1 MARWSYPLLALI
13 VSTAAA
19 CSQDDLQTVSIPE
32 CDDLNICTT
41 DHWDQELFE
50 CVFDAVDDGTDDP
63 LVSVLVVPARLLF
76 LVLGLAAALLL
87 LLALMLFFSSFFV
100 DLPLLSLF

>member
-1 MARWSYPLLALI
+1 MARWFYPLLVLI

-19 CSQDDLQTVSIPE
+19 CSQDDLQAVSIPE

-50 CVFDAVDDGTDDP
+50 CVFEAVDDGTTCPAPDTCAITGICQVGACVPDE
-63 LVSVLVVPARLLF
+63 VV
-76 LVLGLAAALLL
+76 VCEDEDAA
-87 LLALMLFFSSFFV
+87 
-100 DLPLLSLF
+100 